1 MSVSGLCQICEQREV
16 VDGCDRCGRLV
27 CERHFEESA
36 GLCVE
41 CYAEVGGGR
50 ERGDSDDKRG
60 RDRGPDGVDTYRF

>member
-27 CERHFEESA
+27 CDLHFEESA

-50 ERGDSDDKRG
+50 D
-60 RDRGPDGVDTYRF
+60 RDGTDRRDGGEGPDGVDTYQY